1 MFKEIEKELLSII
14 SDEPIDRI
22 ANRPDHNIAKSME
35 LLFNIKFE
43 DIKRTY
49 ITGIGDISNLT
60 VVYDAKDKKH
70 ITNDICPIYGKLY
83 HIIFLPESLLS
94 KNENN
99 AIQLTRTI
107 VTYVSSRISLLMDQ
121 YESIIKRANDN
132 NVLYRTF
139 LQAIPIITCSI
150 MRRIYSGPT
159 LPKLIYMSLTEF
171 ISTYK
176 TLYTEEGVET
186 ILELFEEGLGIEDLL
201 DNGFIC
207 SIKPDNSKYPGI
219 WGSVKED

>member
-14 SDEPIDRI
+14 SDEPIDTI
-22 ANRPDHNIAKSME
+22 ANRPDHNIAKTME

-49 ITGIGDISNLT
+49 VDTIGDIANLT
-60 VVYDAKDKKH
+60 VVYDAKDKKY
-70 ITNDICPIYGKLY
+70 ITNDTCPICGKLY

-94 KNENN
+94 KDENN
-99 AIQLTRTI
+99 AIQLTRTVVI
-107 VTYVSSRISLLMDQ
+107 YVSSRISLLMDQ
-121 YESIIKRANDN
+121 YENIIKRTSN
-132 NVLYRTF
+132 NTMYRTF

-150 MRRIYSGPT
+150 MRKIYSGPT

-176 TLYTEEGVET
+176 TLYTEEGIET
-186 ILELFEEGLGIEDLL
+186 ILELFEEGLGVETLL

-207 SIKPDNSKYPGI
+207 SIKPDDSKYPGI
-219 WGSVKED
+219 WGNVKED